1 MKSADFNNCEGL
13 GAFDELVL
21 KEGMQSV
28 NFEGCTG
35 LTGTVDKIVLP
46 VGMQEVDFS
55 YCPDLTGAID
65 TFVLPVGMQSVKF
78 VKCTGLTGD
87 VDTFIGAMPSYTY
100 EDCVAAGG
108 GVWRGIPAMKIV
120 DFSRCSG
127 LTGDLTQ
134 MQIPGSLIFLSLSG
148 CEGLTGMYRRKE

>member
-35 LTGTVDKIVLP
+35 LTGAVDKIVLP

-78 VKCTGLTGD
+78 VKCTGLTGA
-87 VDTFIGAMPSYTY
+87 VDTFMGTMPSYTY
-100 EDCVAAGG
+100 EDRVA
-108 GVWRGIPAMKIV
+108 GVLDTTGMKIV
-120 DFSRCSG
+120 DFSLCSG

-134 MQIPGSLIFLSLSG
+134 MQIPGSLIFLSLAG
-148 CEGLTGMYRRKE
+148 CEGLTGKYRRKE